1 MNKKVV
7 LCSFFYCIFLC
18 HSDLDWHF
26 DILTVR
32 SKIKTQV
39 YDDILNTGAV
49 QLEPGKPFFWNEND
63 HYTGFVYFNFDL
75 WMFLFLKQQSK
86 LKKPIFSNKFWKAN
100 G

>member
-1 MNKKVV
+1 MYLFKS
-7 LCSFFYCIFLC
+7 LGFGLAFLYT
-18 HSDLDWHF
+18 DF
-26 DILTVR
+26 AV
-32 SKIKTQV
+32 KIKTQV

-75 WMFLFLKQQSK
+75 WMFLFPKQQCK